1 MSTESW
7 YWACE
12 GVRIQARRLL
22 RRNRF
27 AEEPEESCKCHRSDW
42 RDCGVDGQRQLQET
56 SWTSWGYPSQELPQ
70 VRKVHE
76 RLIKLQTISCFTC
89 PICMLKLSIIMCLS
103 HFTSLSVIFS
113 QECIPYNLYQLSSLA
128 ILQILSANLSI
139 TKTIK
144 KAGFTKIP
152 MTILTVKI

>member
-56 SWTSWGYPSQELPQ
+56 SWTSWGYPPQKLPQ

-103 HFTSLSVIFS
+103 HLTSLPVIIFTKHIS
-113 QECIPYNLYQLSSLA
+113 SNFFQLSFLSL
-128 ILQILSANLSI
+128 LQIFDSQNIHNNRHKQI
-139 TKTIK
+139 TKITIWVFAK
-144 KAGFTKIP
+144 N
-152 MTILTVKI
+152 